1 MNRIQQVW
9 PQLENQTGVFRRI
22 RYDATSPCDL
32 NLGLRMPQNERMLVL
47 RLPLALAKGIQ
58 SRPPALGLRV
68 EKVGDPDDDTRFFL
82 NLVLSEPRFAEV
94 FDVLLEDLI
103 ARLIDIPGD
112 RQVVRE
118 FLNHLDR
125 WEALF
130 SRYSSTGLTTEQQK
144 GLYGELHLLR
154 TLLTALTDKT
164 SVLDSWVGQ
173 DAAVQDFRAGSWA
186 IEVKTSSHATHERF
200 TVNGERQL
208 DESPL
213 ENLFLYYLNLDV
225 RVRGG
230 ESLNAI
236 VSTIRSM
243 LAAEAALLS
252 TFNRKLIDAGYF
264 DAQADVYE
272 ENGYVIREKYIFR
285 VTDSFPR
292 ITPADLRPG
301 VGEVRYSASLSD
313 CLPYEIT
320 EQQLFDTLS

>member
-1 MNRIQQVW
+1 MSRIQQLW
-9 PQLENQTGVFRRI
+9 LQLENQTGLFRRQ

-32 NLGLRMPQNERMLVL
+32 NVGLKMPENERMLVL
-47 RLPLALAKGIQ
+47 RLPRTLADGVRN
-58 SRPPALGLRV
+58 RPPALGIRV
-68 EKVGDPDDDTRFFL
+68 DRIADPDDDTRFFL
-82 NLVLSEPRFAEV
+82 NLVLIESRYAEI

-103 ARLIDIPGD
+103 TRLIDIPD
-112 RQVVRE
+112 PRKVVRE
-118 FLNHLDR
+118 FLNQLDR

-130 SRYSSTGLTTEQQK
+130 SRYSANGLTAEQQK

-154 TLLTALTDKT
+154 ILLNASTDRAQA
-164 SVLDSWVGQ
+164 LDSWVGP
-173 DAAVQDFRAGSWA
+173 DAAVQDFRAGGWA
-186 IEVKTSSHATHERF
+186 IEVKTSSHTTRERF

-225 RVRGG
+225 RIRGG

-236 VSTIRSM
+236 ISAIRLM
-243 LAAEAALLS
+243 LATKVALLL

-264 DAQADVYE
+264 DAQADTYK

-285 VTDSFPR
+285 VTGDFPR
-292 ITPADLRPG
+292 ITPANLLPG

-320 EQQLFDTLS
+320 EQQLFKTLP